1 MEDIFVEAI
10 VSLAPGADPD
20 SVRLWMERRGFQVAK
35 MRVGFLVSGVR
46 SAFEKNFGGRYPR
59 LEDPARGE
67 INFPVPHELSDAVSS
82 IVARP
87 VPSYP
92 AGKT

>member
-10 VSLAPGADPD
+10 VSLRPGADPD
-20 SVRLWMERRGFQVAK
+20 SVRLWMEHQGFQVMK
-35 MRVGFLVSGVR
+35 MRVGFLVSAVR
-46 SAFEKNFGGRYPR
+46 SAFERSFGGRYPE

-67 INFPVPHELSDAVSS
+67 ISFPVPHELSDAVSS

-87 VPSYP
+87 LPSYP
-92 AGKT
+92 AR